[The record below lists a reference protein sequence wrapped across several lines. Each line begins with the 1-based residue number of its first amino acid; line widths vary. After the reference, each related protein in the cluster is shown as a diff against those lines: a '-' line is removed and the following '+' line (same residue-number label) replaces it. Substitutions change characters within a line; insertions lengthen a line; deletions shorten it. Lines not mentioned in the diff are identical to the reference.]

1 MSRGFEDQIKGGV
14 CEGSARP
21 RRGPG
26 AGDLLRSRTLPKRLW
41 SLSRVLQFQRCWRNW
56 CWHSVVHSATPR
68 PMARITSGCRWHS
81 CRWRLTRPGT
91 LSHITLEAPP
101 VALMYLGRAS
111 TEVSTLTL
119 RPEATFP
126 GRLSSKRCFKY
137 EFLIL
142 SGRLESKGYLILV
155 PRRSSTA
162 GMRRNLVEAT
172 PKWSDAVLDVNPGP
186 ADDALGG
193 QGTA

>member
-1 MSRGFEDQIKGGV
+1 MQGKGEQGLKDQIKGG
-14 CEGSARP
+14 GSV
-21 RRGPG
+21 RGERLRKG
-26 AGDLLRSRTLPKRLW
+26 LEAGDLLLSRTLPKRLW

-101 VALMYLGRAS
+101 VALMYLGRAN
-111 TEVSTLTL
+111 TELRTLTL
-119 RPEATFP
+119 RPKATMFP
-126 GRLSSKRCFKY
+126 GRLSSKHCFKD

-142 SGRLESKGYLILV
+142 LGILQSKGYLILV
-155 PRRSSTA
+155 PWRSST
-162 GMRRNLVEAT
+162 
-172 PKWSDAVLDVNPGP
+172 
-186 ADDALGG
+186 
-193 QGTA
+193 